1 MPEYRQVPLAGVH
14 ASPTVGLVAGQ
25 IKVAEQSH
33 CRVAVL
39 PAPAV
44 PPGNPPPPGARTQLQ
59 LIPLYAQVDWT
70 PLSVQALASAG
81 ADPGQAA
88 GLFGTPVELPPV
100 EPVPDRP
107 PVEVLPPAPGVPS
120 PPSSVEPPQA
130 ATNAKPATSKP
141 LIPYRRAFMT
151 SSSAGPRAR
160 RLRANHRFH

>member
-1 MPEYRQVPLAGVH
+1 MPLAGVQ
-14 ASPTVGLVAGQ
+14 ASPVVGFAAGQ
-25 IKVAEQSH
+25 TRVAVQSH

-44 PPGNPPPPGARTQLQ
+44 PPGKMPPPPSARTQLQ
-59 LIPLYAQVDWT
+59 LIPLYAQGDCA
-70 PLSVQALASAG
+70 PLSVQAVASAG
-81 ADPGQAA
+81 TDAGQPA
-88 GLFGTPVELPPV
+88 GLLGAPV
-100 EPVPDRP
+100 EPPPTPERP
-107 PVEVLPPAPGVPS
+107 PLEFLPPAPGVPS

-160 RLRANHRFH
+160 KLRANHRFH